1 MASCAF
7 VGFAGVLYARSQ
19 FTTQTDFIHIM
30 LPTLAQG
37 AAMAFFFIPLTTITM
52 SGLPPD
58 RIAAAAGLS
67 NFVRI
72 SAGAMG
78 TSITTTLWE
87 SRAVL
92 HHAHL
97 AETLDR
103 PDSPLAQTLAG
114 LQASG
119 LDATQA
125 LASIERMIDQQAYT
139 RAADDIFLGSA
150 YCFLVLIVTIWFST
164 RPGRLPSG
172 AKPAA
177 DGAH

>member
-1 MASCAF
+1 M
-7 VGFAGVLYARSQ
+7 V
-19 FTTQTDFIHIM
+19 
-30 LPTLAQG
+30 PTLLQG
-37 AAMAFFFIPLTTITM
+37 AGLAFYFIPLTTITM

-58 RIAAAAGLS
+58 RIASAAGLS

-103 PDSPLAQTLAG
+103 PDSPLAQSLAG

-119 LDATQA
+119 LDAQQA
-125 LASIERMIDQQAYT
+125 LASIERRMRRDNVAEGL
-139 RAADDIFLGSA
+139 FFCGGSVFIPA
-150 YCFLVLIVTIWFST
+150 MA
-164 RPGRLPSG
+164 RLT
-172 AKPAA
+172 AVRQRYLRETA
-177 DGAH
+177 

>member
-1 MASCAF
+1 
-7 VGFAGVLYARSQ
+7 
-19 FTTQTDFIHIM
+19 
-30 LPTLAQG
+30 
-37 AAMAFFFIPLTTITM
+37 
-52 SGLPPD
+52 
-58 RIAAAAGLS
+58 
-67 NFVRI
+67 
-72 SAGAMG
+72 MG

-87 SRAVL
+87 NRAVM

-103 PDSPLAQTLAG
+103 PDSPLAQALVA
-114 LQASG
+114 LQSSG
-119 LDATQA
+119 LSGPQA

-150 YCFLVLIVTIWFST
+150 YCFLALIVTIWFST
-164 RPGRLPSG
+164 RPGRLPAG

>member
-1 MASCAF
+1 
-7 VGFAGVLYARSQ
+7 
-19 FTTQTDFIHIM
+19 
-30 LPTLAQG
+30 
-37 AAMAFFFIPLTTITM
+37 MAFFFIPLTTITM
-52 SGLPPD
+52 SGLPPE

-87 SRAVL
+87 SRAVM

-103 PDSPLAQTLAG
+103 PGSPLAQTLAS

-139 RAADDIFLGSA
+139 RAADDIFLASA
-150 YCFLVLIVTIWFST
+150 FCFLVLIGTIWFT
-164 RPGRLPSG
+164 HRPGRAVPGSR
-172 AKPAA
+172 AAA
-177 DGAH
+177 DAAH